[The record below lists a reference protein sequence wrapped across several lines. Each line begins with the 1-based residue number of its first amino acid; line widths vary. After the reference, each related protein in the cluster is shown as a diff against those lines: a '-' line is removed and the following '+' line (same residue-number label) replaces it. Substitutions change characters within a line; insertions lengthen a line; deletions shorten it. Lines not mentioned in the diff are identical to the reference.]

1 MMESGAVQVGGSKEK
16 LHSLYGM
23 NWKPHSKK
31 IKSSLLSFLMS
42 ALNNNYQE
50 ILDRNTN
57 IMNRPTMEPFV
68 SGQVIFIAMLNTLAG
83 TESKKY
89 YITQFWCNSGN
100 QIQLAK
106 LGLVFH
112 NQFEAEAKC
121 KSIIGLPL
129 GGNPEETIGEIETI
143 EFQGVIYQTDQNYL
157 FSMDEKNWSYAKLV
171 RINIDNTPSVNVI
184 DRPFLTSYQEWRYI
198 KEIPKSDNMGT
209 ITPVPTKLIDNAAYM
224 FNCHSG
230 NNSWLSFN
238 RLGFYESS
246 QDAFFNERDGGDESA
261 KACECSDIRLMTLA
275 SGLVLTKPDNSTP
288 CNIVSTPV
296 YTEKEMSGTLATILD
311 DQVSPLGTLN
321 GTLSTMPEG
330 SISYVPDLKHTAMH
344 LQNLDGLLGYA
355 QSEFGIFDTKL
366 NQPLK

>member
-1 MMESGAVQVGGSKEK
+1 MMESGTVQVGGSKEK

-31 IKSSLLSFLMS
+31 IKSSILSFLMS

-57 IMNRPTMEPFV
+57 IMNRPTTEPFV
-68 SGQVIFIAMLNTLAG
+68 SGQVIFIAILNTLAG
-83 TESKKY
+83 IESKRY

-100 QIQLAK
+100 QMQLDK

-112 NQFEAEAKC
+112 TKAEAEVKC
-121 KSIIGLPL
+121 KSTIGLPL
-129 GGNPEETIGEIETI
+129 DDNPEETIGEIETI

-157 FSMDEKNWSYAKLV
+157 FSMDERNWSYAKLV
-171 RINIDNTPSVNVI
+171 GINIDNTPSVNVI
-184 DRPFLTSYQEWRYI
+184 DRPFLTPYQEWRYI
-198 KEIPKSDNMGT
+198 KEVPTSDNMGT
-209 ITPVPTKLIDNAAYM
+209 ITPVPTELIDNAAYM
-224 FNCHSG
+224 FNCYHG
-230 NNSWLSFN
+230 NN

-246 QDAFFNERDGGDESA
+246 QDAFFNERDGGDEVA

-311 DQVSPLGTLN
+311 DQVSPPGTLN
-321 GTLSTMPEG
+321 GTLSTMSEG
-330 SISYVPDLKHTAMH
+330 SISYVPDLKHTTMYVP
-344 LQNLDGLLGYA
+344 NVEGLLDYA
-355 QSEFGIFDTKL
+355 PRGFGIVDTKL